1 MSHTSRPRS
10 TTRRFARR
18 SMTAMAL
25 GVTLLLGACGM
36 VMSMMHGDIARPA
49 AEEFGFGPRRSAA
62 GLYQATLDPG
72 QPIRVGRMQTM
83 RLEVRDAAGNALDG
97 AAIAVDGGMPQHR
110 HGLPTRPR
118 VTRNHGSGMYDV
130 EGMKFNMGGWW
141 VVKFRIDA
149 GAGADSVVFNL
160 DL

>member
-1 MSHTSRPRS
+1 MSDTSQPRYTSRRI
-10 TTRRFARR
+10 ARR
-18 SMTAMAL
+18 SLIVAVVGMTL
-25 GVTLLLGACGM
+25 VLSGCGM
-36 VMSMMHGDIARPA
+36 VMSMLHGDVARPA

-62 GLYQATLDPG
+62 GLYLAMLDPV

-83 RLEVRDAAGNALDG
+83 RLEVRDAAGAALDG
-97 AAIAVDGGMPQHR
+97 ATITVDGGMPQHR
-110 HGLPTRPR
+110 HGLPTKPR

-141 VVKFRIDA
+141 VVKFGIATEA
-149 GAGADSVVFNL
+149 GRDSIVFNL